1 MSKIKSKDFANFLL
15 FNSKKDLSNLELQI
29 LMNLISIDY
38 ENKFYRKLLED
49 ELTNFKSYSFKISED
64 VYWEF
69 RNYGA
74 DSINKPDK
82 EIKLNLSKRKIKF
95 ILNKLKYY
103 NENGYFNNVSLIQ
116 KHYQEERKLEKLA
129 ETHAKTFMG
138 AVWLCIPIFTLLALL
153 KYIFG

>member
-15 FNSKKDLSNLELQI
+15 FSSKKDLSNLELQV

-49 ELTNFKSYSFKISED
+49 ELTNFKSYPFKISED

-82 EIKLNLSKRKIKF
+82 EIKLNLSKRKVEF

>member
-15 FNSKKDLSNLELQI
+15 FNSKKDLSNLELQV

-38 ENKFYRKLLED
+38 EDKFYRKLLED
-49 ELTNFKSYSFKISED
+49 ELTNFKSYPFKISED
-64 VYWEF
+64 VYWDF

-129 ETHAKTFMG
+129 ETHAKTFMS
-138 AVWLCIPIFTLLALL
+138 AVWLCIPIFALLALL

>member
-1 MSKIKSKDFANFLL
+1 MSKIKQKDFANFLL
-15 FNSKKDLSNLELQI
+15 FNSKKDLSNLELQLLI
-29 LMNLISIDY
+29 NLISIDY

-49 ELTNFKSYSFKISED
+49 ELTNFKSYPFKISED

-82 EIKLNLSKRKIKF
+82 EIKLNLSKGKVRF
-95 ILNKLKYY
+95 IINRLEYY
-103 NENGYFNNVSLIQ
+103 NENGYFNNVSIIQ

-129 ETHAKTFMG
+129 ETHAKTSMST
-138 AVWLCIPIFTLLALL
+138 VWLCISIFTLLALL

>member
-1 MSKIKSKDFANFLL
+1 MSKIKPKDFANFLL
-15 FNSKKDLSNLELQI
+15 FNSKKDLSNLELQLLI
-29 LMNLISIDY
+29 NLISIDY

-95 ILNKLKYY
+95 ILNKLNYY

-129 ETHAKTFMG
+129 ETHAKTFMS

-153 KYIFG
+153 KYIFV

>member
-15 FNSKKDLSNLELQI
+15 FNSKKDLSNLELQLLI
-29 LMNLISIDY
+29 NLISIDY

-82 EIKLNLSKRKIKF
+82 EIKLNLSERKIKF
-95 ILNKLKYY
+95 ILNKLEYY

-129 ETHAKTFMG
+129 ETHAKTFMST
-138 AVWLCIPIFTLLALL
+138 VWLCIPIFTLLALL